1 MNLVPQIRLI
11 GFVSYQTPWI
21 HFKRNVDEYML
32 YFIKSGELHLRED
45 GKEYVLRRGDVF
57 VLEPNLD
64 HEGTAKHTCDYYYVH
79 FGHPDIEPRQ
89 IEDVAALAR
98 RIILEEEAA
107 DDEAELNMCY
117 FGKHFTLTGK
127 SVLQQAFHT
136 MDELLELYSRKRFN
150 RNLTALRF
158 SQLLIEWSREHMAQA
173 LRDTGGKNTGAYL
186 RVNALLDH
194 IHHHYVDRI
203 SSEDVERLFECNFD
217 YMNRIFKRTT
227 GYPIIQYVNKVRTDR
242 AKELL
247 QATNLS
253 IGEIGYLTGLNDPY
267 YFSKVFKKHVGVSPQ
282 HYKRLLT
289 GEQRVDGR

>member
-1 MNLVPQIRLI
+1 MNIVPQIRLI
-11 GFVSYQTPWI
+11 GFVRYQTPWI

-64 HEGTAKHTCDYYYVH
+64 HEGTAKHACDYYYVH
-79 FGHPDIEPRQ
+79 FDHIDIDSRE
-89 IEDVAALAR
+89 IDDIAALAR
-98 RIILEEEAA
+98 RVILEEGVAEDDA
-107 DDEAELNMCY
+107 DLNVCH
-117 FGKHFTLTGK
+117 FGKHFAIAGK
-127 SVLQQAFHT
+127 SALQQAFHA
-136 MDELLELYSRKRFN
+136 MDELLGLYYRKRYN

-158 SQLLIEWSREHMAQA
+158 SQLLIEWSREHLAQA
-173 LRDTGGKNTGAYL
+173 LRDAGGKDTKSYL
-186 RVNALLDH
+186 KVRALLDH
-194 IHHHYVDRI
+194 IHHHYVDKLT
-203 SSEDVERLFECNFD
+203 SEDVERLFACNFD

-227 GYPIIQYVNKVRTDR
+227 GYPIVQYVNKVRTDR

-253 IGEIGYLTGLNDPY
+253 IGEIGYLAGLNDPY

-282 HYKRLLT
+282 QYQRSLA